1 MSALR
6 REVRRHGQ
14 GFLALAK
21 SIEVLC
27 ASFGARALYRR
38 RYLTAERLEVRHELL
53 QLPGLPVG
61 LEGLR
66 IAQLSDLHGGRFL
79 RAGDLCGVVER
90 VNAERPDVCVLTGDF
105 ISHDW
110 SDVLP
115 LIGDLAGLRPRLGS
129 FAVFGN
135 HDYKHRQEA
144 RIAEALASAG
154 IRVLRN
160 EGVRLDT
167 GAGVLAL
174 TGLEDLEEARHVD
187 LDAARS
193 GLQPGDVELVLCHNP
208 SAGARLAREGCAAV
222 LSGHSH
228 GRQVDLPFL
237 RGFGPAH
244 PGLRFQLGPTC
255 QLVSRGL
262 GVVALP
268 LRWGS
273 PAEVVLVELRA
284 GGAR

>member
-6 REVRRHGQ
+6 RDVRRHGQ
-14 GFLALAK
+14 AFLALAK
-21 SIEVLC
+21 SIEVAC
-27 ASFGARALYRR
+27 AGLGARSLYRR
-38 RYLTAERLEVRHELL
+38 RYLSAARLLVREERLE
-53 QLPGLPVG
+53 LPGLPAG
-61 LEGLR
+61 LDGLR
-66 IAQLSDLHGGRFL
+66 VAQLSDLHGGRFL
-79 RAGDLCGVVER
+79 KQGDLRDVVAR

-105 ISHDW
+105 ISHEW

-115 LIGDLAGLRPRLGS
+115 LTDDLAQLRPRLGS

-135 HDYKHRQEA
+135 HDYKYRQEA
-144 RIAEALASAG
+144 LIAEALARSG
-154 IRVLRN
+154 VRVLRN

-167 GAGVLAL
+167 GDGVLAL
-174 TGLEDLEEARHVD
+174 TGLE
-187 LDAARS
+187 
-193 GLQPGDVELVLCHNP
+193 ELVLCHNP

-228 GRQVDLPFL
+228 GRQVDLPLL
-237 RGFGPAH
+237 RGFGPPH
-244 PGLRFQLGPTC
+244 PGLRIQYGPTC

-273 PAEVVLVELRA
+273 PAEVVLVELRS

>member
-6 REVRRHGQ
+6 RDVRRHGQ
-14 GFLALAK
+14 AFLALAK
-21 SIEVLC
+21 SIEVAC
-27 ASFGARALYRR
+27 AGLGARSLYRR
-38 RYLTAERLEVRHELL
+38 RYLSAARLLVREERLE
-53 QLPGLPVG
+53 LPGLPAG
-61 LEGLR
+61 LDGLR
-66 IAQLSDLHGGRFL
+66 VAQLSDLHGGRFL
-79 RAGDLCGVVER
+79 KQGDLRDVVAR

-105 ISHDW
+105 ISHEW

-115 LIGDLAGLRPRLGS
+115 LTDDLAQLRPRLGS

-135 HDYKHRQEA
+135 HDYKYRQEA
-144 RIAEALASAG
+144 LIAEALARSG
-154 IRVLRN
+154 VRVLRN

-167 GAGVLAL
+167 GDGVLAL
-174 TGLEDLEEARHVD
+174 TGLEDLEEAREVD
-187 LDAARS
+187 LEAARS

-228 GRQVDLPFL
+228 GRQVDLPLL
-237 RGFGPAH
+237 RGFGPPH
-244 PGLRFQLGPTC
+244 PGLRIQYGPTC

-273 PAEVVLVELRA
+273 PAEVVLVELRS